1 MKIAI
6 IGSGFFGNTIAI
18 QLSKNKEYSITLY
31 ERENKILQ
39 NASKKTNEF
48 HLGYHYQDLKKQ
60 LMK

>member
-6 IGSGFFGNTIAI
+6 IGSGFFGSTIAI

-39 NASKKTNEF
+39 NASKKI
-48 HLGYHYQDLKKQ
+48 K
-60 LMK
+60 

>member
-6 IGSGFFGNTIAI
+6 IGSGFFGSTIAI

-39 NASKKTNEF
+39 NASKKKPNEVSSWIS
-48 HLGYHYQDLKKQ
+48 LSKISKNS
-60 LMK
+60 